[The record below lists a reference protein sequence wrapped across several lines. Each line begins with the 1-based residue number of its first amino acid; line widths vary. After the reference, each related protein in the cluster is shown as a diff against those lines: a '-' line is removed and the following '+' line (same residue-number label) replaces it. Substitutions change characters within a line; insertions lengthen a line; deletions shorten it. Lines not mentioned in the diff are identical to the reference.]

1 MNDRL
6 SGQLPY
12 FQMEW
17 LNDMVLSAEIS
28 TVVATCHLHL
38 AQRIICHLCLKEV
51 ICDIWQDTY
60 STSIASNLPLLLQIP
75 LSRQKLFF
83 SDHGLEIYSPTAKYV
98 TRTWDSLSLCNSPYH
113 PLFLTPEGCVKVRWH
128 IYYEI
133 TYWTSLSLS
142 RSVVIWGRREVE
154 ALG

>member
-1 MNDRL
+1 MC
-6 SGQLPY
+6 P
-12 FQMEW
+12 
-17 LNDMVLSAEIS
+17 
-28 TVVATCHLHL
+28 
-38 AQRIICHLCLKEV
+38 LCLKEV
-51 ICDIWQDTY
+51 ICDIWRNTY

-75 LSRQKLFF
+75 PSRQKLFF
-83 SDHGLEIYSPTAKYV
+83 SDHGLEIYSPTAQCV

-142 RSVVIWGRREVE
+142 LSRNMREKGVGGVGVNGLIVNQTKRCRIMLRRPLLVRPCV
-154 ALG
+154 APSNWQVFNSSTNS